1 MPKSRLD
8 TLKGFLRV
16 SPGTVWHRVNLHM
29 HASGQDPEMI
39 VDAAIRAGLTLI
51 AITDHNT
58 FKFVKPIQN
67 AATERTDG
75 NLLVLPGIEITL
87 EEGAHIIAIFDTDF
101 DETKQNHFL
110 GMLKL
115 PVEGSSKDAVRDKT
129 CSEVLTDITDAK
141 GITIVPHPFSNDIG
155 FLDKA
160 RKISTQM
167 TWLESGNIGLIQIHD
182 DKVRFISFDDD
193 GKWQNRY
200 VLSSAPP
207 SIVSTTDYCL
217 APIPPGEAKTL
228 DEIENGAVW
237 LKLGSRTVQGLRQ
250 VTCEP
255 RTCISKDSPSDL
267 KTYKLLGLT
276 IEGGFFDGLE
286 VGFSPD
292 FSCIIGE
299 NHSGK
304 TAIFDFIS
312 FALGRDLS
320 GLSISDR
327 EEELDILLRRLN
339 AILQP
344 NGKVDLYLTM
354 DGRSYCV
361 SRTFIPEFDKKT
373 GKVISIQSRPDPLLY
388 NSDKD
393 ELIPVDMQEISVLPE
408 IYTQGHVG
416 ILRRSVVSQLSL
428 IDDLAGLS
436 GHRKEREELREK
448 LMINAEAL
456 ADQYEKTEELV
467 GTVGSLKQLKKDL
480 KDNEKHLVDTGNT
493 LWQASASLI
502 NNAKNKIELM
512 EESVGEKQK
521 AALKKKWKISRLDF
535 DETKVALHDM
545 LRSISGA
552 IDTYNQSVDSIVQQL
567 EDSVK
572 ILKKECSPIFDE
584 WDEKYA
590 AHKVLI
596 SKTLRNQGFDSPEQL
611 LDKVENLRTKIDKI
625 EREDFPRLNG
635 IMGEIDTLTKVRN
648 ILLGQLKTTSEII
661 AQTRNSKIE
670 ELNQTVGPDITISLE
685 NPDPEGFIDILKE
698 VCTEIAS
705 KDRRI
710 QRRDEQ
716 LAIVGILVKPSE
728 LVEAILNKGVFKKP
742 DGRTTT
748 LVGACNITQNTQE
761 VLCTIKGESRA
772 LHKLQVYEPEPVP
785 KITVRREGTDKFAD
799 LRTELSPGEQ
809 SSTIL
814 ALALMARDVPL
825 IIDQPEDELGYGYI
839 VNKIVPKI
847 LDAKRERQVIFISHN
862 ANIPVLADAEYLV
875 KIRNDP
881 VASQSKCTIEE
892 SGTFAD
898 ISMCDKLLELEGG
911 ERAFQVRQYRYA
923 VPRRAGIY

>member
-8 TLKGFLRV
+8 TLKDFME
-16 SPGTVWHRVNLHM
+16 SPPGTNWYRVNLHV

-39 VDAAIRAGLTLI
+39 VDAAIRAGLTLV

-58 FKFVKPIQN
+58 FKFVRPVQD
-67 AATERTDG
+67 AAAKRIDG
-75 NLLVLPGIEITL
+75 NLVVLPGIEITL

-115 PVEGSSKDAVRDKT
+115 PVDGSSKDAVRDKA
-129 CSEVLTDITDAK
+129 CSEILTDITDAK

-160 RKISTQM
+160 RKISTKM

-182 DKVRFISFDDD
+182 DKVKFISFDDNN
-193 GKWQNRY
+193 KWQNRY

-207 SIVSTTDYCL
+207 SIVSATDYCL
-217 APIPPGEAKTL
+217 APIPPGEAKTP

-237 LKLGSRTVQGLRQ
+237 LKLGSRTVRGLRQ

-267 KTYKLLGLT
+267 KAYKLLGLT

-286 VGFSPD
+286 VGFSPE

-320 GLSISDR
+320 VLSIADR
-327 EEELDILLRRLN
+327 EEELNILLRRLN

-344 NGKVDLYLTM
+344 NGKVDLYLTKN
-354 DGRSYCV
+354 GHSYCV

-373 GKVISIQSRPDPLLY
+373 GRVISIQSRPEPLLFDT
-388 NSDKD
+388 DKD
-393 ELIPVDMQEISVLPE
+393 ELVPVDILELSVLPE

-416 ILRRSVVSQLSL
+416 ILRKSVVSQLSL
-428 IDDLAGLS
+428 IDDLAGLA
-436 GHRKEREELREK
+436 GHRKEREELRAK
-448 LMINAEAL
+448 LEINAEAL
-456 ADQYEKTEELV
+456 ADQYELAEELV
-467 GTVGSLKQLKKDL
+467 GTVGSIGQLKKDL
-480 KDNEKHLVDTGNT
+480 KDNEKHLEATGNT

-502 NNAKNKIELM
+502 NNAKRQIELM
-512 EESVGEKQK
+512 EESVSDKAK
-521 AALKKKWKISRLDF
+521 AALKKKWKLSRLDF
-535 DETKVALHDM
+535 DETKVALQDLLSSM
-545 LRSISGA
+545 SGT
-552 IDTYNQSVDSIVQQL
+552 IDTYNQSIDTIIQQL

-572 ILKKECSPIFDE
+572 TLKEDCSPLFDR
-584 WDEKYA
+584 WDKEFA
-590 AHKVLI
+590 AHKDLV
-596 SKTLRNQGFDSPEQL
+596 SQTLRKQGFDSPEQL
-611 LDKVENLRTKIDKI
+611 LNKVENLRGQIDKI
-625 EREDFPRLNG
+625 EREDVPRLKG
-635 IMGEIDTLTKVRN
+635 IFSEINTLKKVRDT
-648 ILLGQLKTTSEII
+648 LLGQLKTASEII
-661 AQTRNSKIE
+661 AQTRNSKIV

-685 NPDPEGFIDILKE
+685 KPDPQGYIELLKE

-705 KDRRI
+705 KDRKI

-716 LAIVGILVKPSE
+716 LTLVGTLVKPSE
-728 LVEAILNKGVFKKP
+728 LVEAILNKGVLKKP
-742 DGRTTT
+742 DGRITT
-748 LVGACNITQNTQE
+748 LVTVCNITQNTQE
-761 VLCTIKGESRA
+761 VLCAIKGESRT
-772 LHKLQVYEPEPVP
+772 LHKLQVFEPEPVP

-799 LRTELSPGEQ
+799 LRMELSPGEQ

-814 ALALMARDVPL
+814 ALALMARGVPL
-825 IIDQPEDELGYGYI
+825 VIDQPEDELGYGYI

-847 LDAKRERQVIFISHN
+847 LEAKRERQVIFISHN

-911 ERAFQVRQYRYA
+911 ERAFQLRQYRYS
-923 VPRRAGIY
+923 VPRRSGIY